1 MSEAGVHS
9 STDPILSLRGIRKS
23 YGAVNAVIDVDL
35 DIMRGEVLA
44 ICGDNGAG
52 KSSLIK
58 IISGAEEPTNGQ
70 ICFNGKD
77 VSFRSP
83 SDALEKGVATI
94 YQDLA
99 LAPRLSIVQ
108 NIFLGSELVRPLIP
122 SLLSVLDKRKM
133 AEQALTYLQRL
144 NPSLTDVNRPVQSL
158 SGGQRQAIAIAR
170 ALRWNAWVIIM
181 DEPTA
186 ALGVK
191 ETAQVIDLVRR
202 LKDEGR
208 TIILI
213 SHSMRDVI
221 ALADRAIIMSGGRKM
236 EDIPL
241 AGLTAEVLA
250 HKITTH

>member
-1 MSEAGVHS
+1 MSEVGVYS
-9 STDPILSLRGIRKS
+9 STDPILSLRGIGKS

-58 IISGAEEPTNGQ
+58 IISGAEEPTSGQ

-83 SDALEKGVATI
+83 SDALEQGVATI

-122 SLLSVLDKRKM
+122 SLLSILDKRKM

-170 ALRWNAWVIIM
+170 ALRWNASVIIM

-241 AGLTAEVLA
+241 AGLTAEVLSY
-250 HKITTH
+250 KITTH

>member
-1 MSEAGVHS
+1 MSESGVYS
-9 STDPILSLRGIRKS
+9 SSDPILSLRGIGKS

-58 IISGAEEPTNGQ
+58 IISGAEEPTSGQ

-83 SDALEKGVATI
+83 SDALEQGVATI

-122 SLLSVLDKRKM
+122 SLLYVLDKRKM

-170 ALRWNAWVIIM
+170 ALRWNASVIIM

-241 AGLTAEVLA
+241 AGLTAEVLSY
-250 HKITTH
+250 KITTH

>member
-1 MSEAGVHS
+1 
-9 STDPILSLRGIRKS
+9 
-23 YGAVNAVIDVDL
+23 
-35 DIMRGEVLA
+35 
-44 ICGDNGAG
+44 
-52 KSSLIK
+52 
-58 IISGAEEPTNGQ
+58 
-70 ICFNGKD
+70 
-77 VSFRSP
+77 
-83 SDALEKGVATI
+83 
-94 YQDLA
+94 
-99 LAPRLSIVQ
+99 
-108 NIFLGSELVRPLIP
+108 
-122 SLLSVLDKRKM
+122 
-133 AEQALTYLQRL
+133 
-144 NPSLTDVNRPVQSL
+144 
-158 SGGQRQAIAIAR
+158 
-170 ALRWNAWVIIM
+170 M

>member
-1 MSEAGVHS
+1 MSEAGVYS
-9 STDPILSLRGIRKS
+9 STDPILSLRGIGKS

-35 DIMRGEVLA
+35 YIMRGEVLA

-58 IISGAEEPTNGQ
+58 IISGAEEPTSGQ

-83 SDALEKGVATI
+83 SDALEQGVATI

-170 ALRWNAWVIIM
+170 ALRWNASVIIM

-241 AGLTAEVLA
+241 VGLTAEVLT

>member
-1 MSEAGVHS
+1 MSESGVYS
-9 STDPILSLRGIRKS
+9 SSDPILSLRGIGKS
-23 YGAVNAVIDVDL
+23 YGAVNAVIDVNL

-58 IISGAEEPTNGQ
+58 IISGAEEPTSGQ
-70 ICFNGKD
+70 ICFKGKD

-83 SDALEKGVATI
+83 SDALEQGVATI

-122 SLLSVLDKRKM
+122 SLLYVLDKRKM

-170 ALRWNAWVIIM
+170 ALRWNASVIIM

-241 AGLTAEVLA
+241 AGLTAEVLT

>member
-1 MSEAGVHS
+1 MSEAGVYS
-9 STDPILSLRGIRKS
+9 STDPILSLRGIGKS

-58 IISGAEEPTNGQ
+58 IISGAEEPTSGQ

-83 SDALEKGVATI
+83 SDALEQGVATI

-170 ALRWNAWVIIM
+170 ALRWNASVIIM

-221 ALADRAIIMSGGRKM
+221 ALADRAIIMSGGRKI

-241 AGLTAEVLA
+241 AGLTAEVLSY
-250 HKITTH
+250 KITTY

>member
-1 MSEAGVHS
+1 MSEAGVYS
-9 STDPILSLRGIRKS
+9 STDPILSLRGIGKS

-58 IISGAEEPTNGQ
+58 IISGAEEPTSGQ

-83 SDALEKGVATI
+83 SDALEQGVATI

-122 SLLSVLDKRKM
+122 SLLSILDKRKM

-170 ALRWNAWVIIM
+170 ALRWDASVIIM

-221 ALADRAIIMSGGRKM
+221 ALADRAIIMSGGRKI

-241 AGLTAEVLA
+241 AGLTAEVLSN
-250 HKITTH
+250 KITTH

>member
-1 MSEAGVHS
+1 MSEAGVYS
-9 STDPILSLRGIRKS
+9 STDPILSLRGIGKS

-35 DIMRGEVLA
+35 DIMRGEVIA

-58 IISGAEEPTNGQ
+58 IISGAEEPTSGQ

-83 SDALEKGVATI
+83 SDALEQGVATI

-170 ALRWNAWVIIM
+170 ALRWNASVIIM

-221 ALADRAIIMSGGRKM
+221 ALADRAIIMSGGRKI

-241 AGLTAEVLA
+241 AGLTAEVLSY
-250 HKITTH
+250 KITTY

>member
-158 SGGQRQAIAIAR
+158 SGAASSHSDCSSL
-170 ALRWNAWVIIM
+170 AL
-181 DEPTA
+181 EC
-186 ALGVK
+186 LGYNH
-191 ETAQVIDLVRR
+191 
-202 LKDEGR
+202 GR
-208 TIILI
+208 TDSRPRRQRDST
-213 SHSMRDVI
+213 SH
-221 ALADRAIIMSGGRKM
+221 
-236 EDIPL
+236 
-241 AGLTAEVLA
+241 
-250 HKITTH
+250 